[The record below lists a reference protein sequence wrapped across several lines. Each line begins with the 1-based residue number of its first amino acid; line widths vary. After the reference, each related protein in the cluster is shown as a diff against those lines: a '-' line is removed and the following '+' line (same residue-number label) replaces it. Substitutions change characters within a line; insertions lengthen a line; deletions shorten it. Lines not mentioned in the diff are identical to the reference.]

1 MKQKQV
7 QKHLCIYGTLIY
19 ERGDVQISGEGWTLI
34 NSAGVTSYP
43 FRNKGGKKK
52 LDLYFTP
59 DTKINSRWIGDLN
72 GKGKGI

>member
-1 MKQKQV
+1 MDSNKQYGGNELSIQKQ
-7 QKHLCIYGTLIY
+7 
-19 ERGDVQISGEGWTLI
+19 E
-34 NSAGVTSYP
+34 
-43 FRNKGGKKK
+43 GKKK